1 MGEIRTK
8 QLETLQRYNTE
19 NIKFKEYDKD
29 GNYNQLYVENVMIE
43 TPTTLRPIDN
53 SIVTEY
59 LRPLKKVSIQVPV
72 KERNFTTEDPT
83 FKYGGHH
90 FTFHN
95 NVNVVASSALNSS
108 SHTSIHGKSSLTGDF
123 CLQDTNAAFKMV
135 APTANKIQNNLIE
148 SVATTADHHKVSSS
162 NEFEVGFS
170 YFVGHDNP
178 TADFYFV
185 TVARVIKNDDSGQ
198 FYFHVDKNRW
208 EDFSSTAPSLAQVP
222 FLHFSDRVKN
232 TKTNQWNNYKRK
244 YPPVDDANNFQNK
257 VEFLIYSISYNT
269 TGDRDGHQTVLL
281 DNIFVANCL
290 DYGDN
295 LIIERTQSSD
305 RTLTGVYEVEDIPFC
320 NELNNTVY
328 DNGIEGEYFSRHDG
342 RGNRGSLEEIVSQEY
357 INDYRNFLVKYEGTF
372 YNHNP
377 LPDPVKMFNRVWF
390 NFKYSEETHIDP
402 CTASIDS
409 IVYDVKKNT
418 YEMNLHLPNQDDNI
432 ATTFQITY
440 D

>member
-29 GNYNQLYVENVMIE
+29 GNYSQLYVDNVMIE

-83 FKYGGHH
+83 FKYGGYNW
-90 FTFHN
+90 TFDN

-108 SHTSIHGKSSLTGDF
+108 IHTSIHGKSALSGAY
-123 CLQDTNAAFKMV
+123 CLQDTTSAFKME
-135 APTANKIQNNLIE
+135 APTAVKIRDNLTQ
-148 SVATTADHHKVSSS
+148 SVKTDWDYHKVNSS

-170 YFVGHDNP
+170 YFVGHDNAS
-178 TADFYFV
+178 ADFYFA
-185 TVARVIKNDDSGQ
+185 TVVRVIKNDESGQ
-198 FYFHVDKNRW
+198 YYFHYGNNQW
-208 EDFSSTAPSLAQVP
+208 EDFSSVSPDTAEVP
-222 FLHFSDRVKN
+222 YLHFTDRVKN
-232 TKTNQWNNYKRK
+232 TKTNQWNNYKK
-244 YPPVDDANNFQNK
+244 KFPPVDDENNFENK
-257 VEFLIYSISYNT
+257 IEFLIYSISYNT
-269 TGDRDGHQTVLL
+269 TGDRDTHQTVLF

-290 DYGDN
+290 DYGEN
-295 LIIERTQSSD
+295 LVIERTQSSSN
-305 RTLTGVYEVEDIPFC
+305 TLTGVYEVEDIPFC

-342 RGNRGSLEEIVSQEY
+342 RSNRGSLEEIVSQEY
-357 INDYRNFLVKYEGTF
+357 INDYRNFLIKYEGTF

-402 CTASIDS
+402 CTATIDS
-409 IVYDVKKNT
+409 LVYDLKKNT
-418 YEMNLHLPNQDDNI
+418 YEMNLHLPNQDDNV